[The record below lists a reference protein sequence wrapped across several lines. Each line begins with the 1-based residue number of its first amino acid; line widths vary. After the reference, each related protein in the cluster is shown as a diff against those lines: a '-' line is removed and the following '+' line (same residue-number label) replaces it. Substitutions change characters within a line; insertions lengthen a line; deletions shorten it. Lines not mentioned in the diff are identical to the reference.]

1 MVNSRIV
8 ITGSLD
14 REPKINEDET
24 VDLILTNTIDEYARK
39 DIQDKGNSIILVKL
53 SKTQWKS
60 KKKSLLKPNTEIKVV
75 GHVKALVN
83 KKGTPFIYVSPQN
96 IDIYEA
102 KEVKD
107 IKDIN
112 KKFKGIAN
120 QVNIANKTYIPW
132 RKAVD
137 KSEFI
142 TLDPAKIILEDED
155 HVNAQFNWLD
165 LKNGRGKKDFTV
177 AVRKIDEDKY
187 ALVSGISRYIIAKVF
202 NENLSAYVTD
212 LTREE
217 FTSEFE
223 IRKNS

>member
-8 ITGSLD
+8 VTGSLD

-39 DIQDKGNSIILVKL
+39 DMQDKGNSIILVKL

-60 KKKSLLKPNTEIKVV
+60 KKKSLLKQNKEIQVV
-75 GHVKALVN
+75 GHIKALVN
-83 KKGTPFIYVSPQN
+83 KKGIPFIYVSPQN
-96 IDIYEA
+96 IEIYEA

-107 IKDIN
+107 IKETN
-112 KKFKGIAN
+112 KKFKGISS
-120 QVNIANKTYIPW
+120 QINIANKTYIPW

-142 TLDPAKIILEDED
+142 TLDPAKVILEDEE
-155 HVNAQFNWLD
+155 HINAQFNWLD
-165 LKNGRGKKDFTV
+165 LKNGKDRKDFTV

-187 ALVSGISRYIIAKVF
+187 ALVSGIARYIIAKVF

-217 FTSEFE
+217 FASEFE
-223 IRKNS
+223 IKKNR

>member
-24 VDLILTNTIDEYARK
+24 VDLILTTTIDESARK

-60 KKKSLLKPNTEIKVV
+60 KNKSLLKPNKEIKVV
-75 GHVKALVN
+75 GHVKALAN
-83 KKGTPFIYVSPQN
+83 KKGIPFIYVSPQN

-112 KKFKGIAN
+112 GVSLAKCGFYTLS
-120 QVNIANKTYIPW
+120 KTKSVIPM
-132 RKAVD
+132 
-137 KSEFI
+137 
-142 TLDPAKIILEDED
+142 L
-155 HVNAQFNWLD
+155 
-165 LKNGRGKKDFTV
+165 V
-177 AVRKIDEDKY
+177 AI
-187 ALVSGISRYIIAKVF
+187 
-202 NENLSAYVTD
+202 
-212 LTREE
+212 
-217 FTSEFE
+217 
-223 IRKNS
+223 